1 MPLRMFK
8 FLRETS
14 KWRPAEAQFCVG
26 DNNFESLK
34 MTQSIVVQG
43 NNLSTL
49 KNFLIV
55 CLFFYYFPFFFSVGQ
70 CGNQVSSSTLNLCF
84 CLLYLIIRTV

>member
-14 KWRPAEAQFCVG
+14 KWRSAEAQFCVG

-43 NNLSTL
+43 SNLSTL
-49 KNFLIV
+49 KIFLIV
-55 CLFFYYFPFFFSVGQ
+55 CLYFYYFPFFFQWDNVE
-70 CGNQVSSSTLNLCF
+70 TK
-84 CLLYLIIRTV
+84 